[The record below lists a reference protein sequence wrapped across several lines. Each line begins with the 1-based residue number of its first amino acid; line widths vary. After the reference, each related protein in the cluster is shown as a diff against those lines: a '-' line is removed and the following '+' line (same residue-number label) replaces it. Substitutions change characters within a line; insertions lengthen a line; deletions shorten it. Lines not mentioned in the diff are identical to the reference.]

1 MNYRARASIESR
13 AHAHPD
19 AILARLLHTHRR
31 RFRSAGAS
39 ANAVAVP
46 ATAQTTGLVA
56 NPWLA
61 AHSHADHEWLA
72 RTGRFAQP
80 QTAANTLGA
89 VDDAQALALFLR
101 DRTGRSSHT
110 LRAYGAELRRLMRW
124 CGTHGF
130 GPLSDLTRQQLLAYR
145 HTLEHGSPGTAD
157 TSPPLS
163 EATRTR
169 ALAVVAS
176 LYGYWYSTGYLHANP
191 AAGLSAGS
199 RARSGF
205 VPTRLIPSAL
215 LDACDA
221 WLDANSAGDLLPA
234 LRQRAIWA
242 LYRYAGVRLAE
253 LAWSAETALPRLEAE
268 APGRWTLYVCGKG
281 RKVRAIPLP
290 AQCMVVLRAY
300 RRARGLPPE
309 PSAHETLPVIHGSK
323 GEALQ
328 QTGLYR
334 EIKAIFAVV
343 ADGLQAR
350 EPAQAMLLR
359 AASPHWLRHAYAR
372 TLVVDH
378 QVPLPAA
385 QALLGHASVQTTAAY
400 AKTDLTQLR
409 AFVDATFADDVP

>member
-1 MNYRARASIESR
+1 MAC
-13 AHAHPD
+13 P
-19 AILARLLHTHRR
+19 
-31 RFRSAGAS
+31 
-39 ANAVAVP
+39 
-46 ATAQTTGLVA
+46 
-56 NPWLA
+56 
-61 AHSHADHEWLA
+61 
-72 RTGRFAQP
+72 
-80 QTAANTLGA
+80 
-89 VDDAQALALFLR
+89 
-101 DRTGRSSHT
+101 
-110 LRAYGAELRRLMRW
+110 
-124 CGTHGF
+124 
-130 GPLSDLTRQQLLAYR
+130 
-145 HTLEHGSPGTAD
+145 
-157 TSPPLS
+157 
-163 EATRTR
+163 
-169 ALAVVAS
+169 
-176 LYGYWYSTGYLHANP
+176 
-191 AAGLSAGS
+191 
-199 RARSGF
+199 
-205 VPTRLIPSAL
+205 L

-281 RKVRAIPLP
+281 RKVRAILLP

-350 EPAQAMLLR
+350 EPAKAMLLR